1 MQRANF
7 RLVSPLRVDCL
18 LQPGV
23 EFRNGADVHSFWE
36 AVADQVGA
44 SHLRQAPGREK
55 LEYETA
61 RSIDLPNDIAVLRKD
76 LAVERDFSCGVVA
89 DSEVEWVRW
98 SLCDFGILLV
108 EMGLSLGVEGRSAA
122 TVEKQVQQVATD
134 INERLIT
141 PSYLKLRDVIQ
152 SHDNASDFTVLEDS
166 QPVELAWAS
175 RALIFDPAEGVS
187 LQSQAEFAKEWL
199 GGGSRAAE
207 IVQQLQDGE
216 ITHHAEW
223 MNYVYLL
230 ERSDNSVEL
239 QEQWKALLRAQFYY
253 SAMGR
258 IDSKLMRILAWA
270 MANSDDISTK
280 KLREQLRQAMDF
292 AEALF
297 LKKSE
302 VGKYVNPTSRE
313 ETERIL
319 RVWNFDEV
327 LANPVK
333 DKLQICQSRL
343 DAIESERAR
352 SASFFTDLILM
363 VIGVTSILGTA
374 LAVVSLGRSASADPD
389 QTVYDLGAGDLT
401 TWIATQPI
409 DVILLISTIISVLMV
424 IAFIMARK
432 KSDS

>member
-36 AVADQVGA
+36 AVADRVGA

-230 ERSDNSVEL
+230 ESSDNSVEL

-270 MANSDDISTK
+270 MSNSDDISTK

>member
-36 AVADQVGA
+36 AVADQVRA

-152 SHDNASDFTVLEDS
+152 SRDNASDFTVLEDS

-216 ITHHAEW
+216 ITRHAEW

-230 ERSDNSVEL
+230 ESSDNSVEL

-270 MANSDDISTK
+270 MSNSDDISTK

-302 VGKYVNPTSRE
+302 VGKYVNPTSRD

-409 DVILLISTIISVLMV
+409 DVILLISTIISVLMI

>member
-1 MQRANF
+1 
-7 RLVSPLRVDCL
+7 
-18 LQPGV
+18 
-23 EFRNGADVHSFWE
+23 
-36 AVADQVGA
+36 
-44 SHLRQAPGREK
+44 
-55 LEYETA
+55 
-61 RSIDLPNDIAVLRKD
+61 
-76 LAVERDFSCGVVA
+76 
-89 DSEVEWVRW
+89 
-98 SLCDFGILLV
+98 
-108 EMGLSLGVEGRSAA
+108 
-122 TVEKQVQQVATD
+122 
-134 INERLIT
+134 
-141 PSYLKLRDVIQ
+141 
-152 SHDNASDFTVLEDS
+152 
-166 QPVELAWAS
+166 
-175 RALIFDPAEGVS
+175 
-187 LQSQAEFAKEWL
+187 
-199 GGGSRAAE
+199 
-207 IVQQLQDGE
+207 
-216 ITHHAEW
+216 
-223 MNYVYLL
+223 
-230 ERSDNSVEL
+230 
-239 QEQWKALLRAQFYY
+239 
-253 SAMGR
+253 MGR